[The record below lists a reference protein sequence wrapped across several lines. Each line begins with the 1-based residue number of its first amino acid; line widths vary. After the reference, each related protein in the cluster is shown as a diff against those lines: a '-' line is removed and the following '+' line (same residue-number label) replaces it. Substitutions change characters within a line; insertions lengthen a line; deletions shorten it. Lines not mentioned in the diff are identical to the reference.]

1 MIPTPD
7 LSHLK
12 RQDYDHV
19 YEPAEDTFLFLDA
32 FEEEQ
37 AFLNELRPAIS
48 LEVGSG
54 SGCVTAFVA
63 KIVGESCLK
72 YCTDINPRAARATQA
87 TAKQNKLSADVI
99 ETHFAD
105 GLLPRLEQQID
116 LLYFNPPYVLT
127 PSEEVGSHS
136 VVASWAG
143 GIDGREVIDKFLPL
157 VKNLL
162 SPKGVFYLVVV
173 NENKPD
179 DIRDIM
185 KKDGFDSSVV
195 KTRLAGREKLLILKF
210 VRAMQE

>member
-1 MIPTPD
+1 MNTPTY
-7 LSHLK
+7 LVS
-12 RQDYDHV
+12 
-19 YEPAEDTFLFLDA
+19 E
-32 FEEEQ
+32 
-37 AFLNELRPAIS
+37 
-48 LEVGSG
+48 
-54 SGCVTAFVA
+54 
-63 KIVGESCLK
+63 
-72 YCTDINPRAARATQA
+72 
-87 TAKQNKLSADVI
+87 LSADVI